1 MAVQTLSNMSAAL
14 RYLYES
20 DIVPQLNDNNLAK
33 KLRKKY
39 AKDLDIGGLGAVI
52 PIDGSRNF
60 AVMSTGESGTM
71 ATAGRHTPHQL
82 VVPFK
87 DIKARFSVTLESIR
101 ATENNKQAAAN
112 SLEYEKRRLIDDIE
126 WQRNRIFWGYGSGIL
141 GVSASG
147 VSSTSQTVKD
157 PMNVLNAQSSTSNP
171 ARFIQPGMV
180 LALQTA
186 GVINAIG
193 TVSSVTQSTGTVV
206 FSSSQTTTT
215 GDLFVL
221 GTSATSNNSAYN
233 NEPMGLLG
241 IVDASTYLSTIFSFD
256 RTAAG
261 KTYFQAGV
269 STSVGAISE
278 DFILRKIHE
287 QNNVS
292 GAKINQ
298 FFAGDDVL
306 REYIKLTQ
314 SERRYTTDG
323 KAINPDA
330 GVTNAGLNEELM
342 FCGIPIAVDKHAPY
356 GHLFGVNTEH
366 LFFVSMDDGQW
377 EDPNGTG
384 ELLRR
389 TADKTDYEAVW
400 YCFYNMVCDKG
411 NANFRLSGITST
423 VTAGL
428 GIAG

>member
-1 MAVQTLSNMSAAL
+1 MATQTLSNFSSAL

-52 PIDGSRNF
+52 PIDGSRNY
-60 AVMSTGESGTM
+60 AVMSTGESGNM
-71 ATAGRHTPHQL
+71 ATAGRHTPKQL
-82 VVPFK
+82 IVPFK
-87 DIKARFSVTLESIR
+87 DLKSRFGLSVESIK

-112 SLEYEKRRLIDDIE
+112 VLEYEKRRLIDDIE
-126 WQRNRIFWGYGSGIL
+126 WNRNRMFWGYGSGIL

-147 VSSTSQTVKD
+147 ASSASQTVKD
-157 PMNVLNAQSSTSNP
+157 AGNVLNAQSSTSNP
-171 ARFIQPGMV
+171 ARYIQDGMV

-193 TVSSVTQSTGTVV
+193 TVSSVAQSTGTIT
-206 FSSSQTTTT
+206 FSGSVTTTT

-221 GTSATSNNSAYN
+221 GTSATANNSAYN
-233 NEPMGLLG
+233 KEPMGLLG
-241 IVDASTYLSTIFSFD
+241 LVDASTYLSTIFSFD

-261 KTYFQAGV
+261 QTFFQSGV
-269 STSVGAISE
+269 ATSVGTLSE
-278 DFILRKIHE
+278 DFLLRKIHE
-287 QNNVS
+287 QANVS
-292 GAKINQ
+292 GKRVNQ

-306 REYIKLTQ
+306 REYIKLSVDRT
-314 SERRYTTDG
+314 RYNTDG
-323 KAINPDA
+323 KAINPDV
-330 GVTNAGLNEELM
+330 GVSNAGMNEDLM
-342 FCGIPIAVDKHAPY
+342 FCGVPIAVDKHAPY

-366 LFFVSMDDGQW
+366 LFFATLSEGEW

-389 TADKTDYEAVW
+389 QTDKTDYEAVW
-400 YCFYNMVCDKG
+400 MAFYNMVSDKG
-411 NANFRLSGITST
+411 NAHFRLSGITST
-423 VTAGL
+423 VGAGL
-428 GIAG
+428 GVSA